1 MIHHAVILTV
11 TGNDFWH
18 NHAQPH
24 QWWEWVAFRSPMM
37 LLDQGISA
45 VYLFFVLSGFVL
57 ALPWFSGRHQSYP
70 TFIIRRVCRIYIPYL
85 ASMLFSVLL
94 LLAVGHPVISN
105 VSTFYASI
113 WHSALDVSTFGR
125 TLAVE
130 TDNSLNFP
138 TWTIAWELRIALIF
152 PLLLAP
158 VVFLKRNG
166 LLLSLVVMLVAC
178 IGLRVAGPVAA
189 EFGRVA
195 YAYIALFIMG
205 AALASIVDRIQTF
218 EPGSTLLTMA
228 LLGLGASLLFP
239 VWSTKP
245 LVAFVP
251 LGAGSMLVMIAALR
265 TGWFSSFLQRD
276 AALAWE
282 DFIQRLSDPRADH
295 HCRSGY
301 YAGMASCTDRLDQ
314 RCHPELC
321 RRADL
326 LSPCRTSRPATRSK
340 VEPAEAERQ
349 NPRPCGYGVSK
360 SESAGISKHPH
371 TV

>member
-1 MIHHAVILTV
+1 LAVVIQPPVILTV

-24 QWWEWVAFRSPMM
+24 QWWEWVAFRSPVM

-57 ALPWFSGRHQSYP
+57 ALPWFSGRHQTYP

-113 WHSALDVSTFGR
+113 WQSALDLSTFGR
-125 TLAVE
+125 TLVVE

-152 PLLLAP
+152 PILLAP
-158 VVFLKRNG
+158 VVLLKRNG

-205 AALASIVDRIQTF
+205 AALASIIDRIQTF
-218 EPGSTLLTMA
+218 RPASTLLTTA
-228 LLGLGASLLFP
+228 LLCLGALLLFP

-245 LVAFVP
+245 LVAFIP

-265 TGWFSSFLQRD
+265 TGWFSSFLQR
-276 AALAWE
+276 ATPRWLGKISFSVYLIHVPIITAVLAVTQ
-282 DFIQRLSDPRADH
+282 QRLPVPIALT
-295 HCRSGY
+295 SGVILSFAAAPIFY
-301 YAGMASCTDRLDQ
+301 RLVEYPAQ
-314 RCHPELC
+314 QLG
-321 RRADL
+321 RR
-326 LSPCRTSRPATRSK
+326 LSRSK
-340 VEPAEAERQ
+340 PSGKILDRAV
-349 NPRPCGYGVSK
+349 
-360 SESAGISKHPH
+360 

>member
-1 MIHHAVILTV
+1 MAVVIHHAVILTV

-24 QWWEWVAFRSPMM
+24 QWWEWVAFRSPIM

-85 ASMLFSVLL
+85 ASMLFSALL

-166 LLLSLVVMLVAC
+166 LLLSLVVMLGAC

-218 EPGSTLLTMA
+218 EPGSTRLTTA
-228 LLGLGASLLFP
+228 LLGLGALLLFP

-265 TGWFSSFLQRD
+265 TGWFSSFLQRATPRWLGKISFSVYLIHVPIITAVLAITQEWLPVPIALISGVILSF
-276 AALAWE
+276 AAAPIFYRLVEYPA
-282 DFIQRLSDPRADH
+282 QQLGRRLSRPKPSAKILDRA
-295 HCRSGY
+295 
-301 YAGMASCTDRLDQ
+301 
-314 RCHPELC
+314 
-321 RRADL
+321 
-326 LSPCRTSRPATRSK
+326 
-340 VEPAEAERQ
+340 V
-349 NPRPCGYGVSK
+349 
-360 SESAGISKHPH
+360 